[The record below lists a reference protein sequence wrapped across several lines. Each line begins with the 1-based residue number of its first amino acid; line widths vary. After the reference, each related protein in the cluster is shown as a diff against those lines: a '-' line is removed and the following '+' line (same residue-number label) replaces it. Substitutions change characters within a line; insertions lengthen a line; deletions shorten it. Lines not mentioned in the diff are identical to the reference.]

1 MGKKQNLYSSVDATA
16 LKRELQGII
25 DYLNG
30 LDVFNLEDDILYKP
44 TAKGGIAPS
53 VVSTIEKKIITA
65 LRIISQCG
73 NIALALFEKKGEV
86 DEFLE
91 SIMSATI
98 NRLKSIQEYYDKQPI
113 SEIQHRFVSTTNR
126 DKEISF
132 LANSKE
138 DQIVARTTISE
149 KILLLLPIIEKIE
162 EVKNSSSLK
171 GDKEIPASM
180 LYE

>member
-1 MGKKQNLYSSVDATA
+1 
-16 LKRELQGII
+16 
-25 DYLNG
+25 
-30 LDVFNLEDDILYKP
+30 
-44 TAKGGIAPS
+44 
-53 VVSTIEKKIITA
+53 
-65 LRIISQCG
+65 
-73 NIALALFEKKGEV
+73 
-86 DEFLE
+86 
-91 SIMSATI
+91 MSATI

-113 SEIQHRFVSTTNR
+113 YEIQHRFVSSTNK
-126 DKEISF
+126 DKVISF